1 MFKPPSAL
9 DIKSRGRFIM
19 ILNDG
24 LYQFDGV
31 AEGDFLLLI
40 EKAEGFLE
48 VFLAAIKGFVD
59 ILGIALVG
67 ERHLAIVGAKVVEDA
82 FSEVI
87 DTHFL
92 DFGKG
97 DINFA
102 VGTHLL
108 DESRETVTDIDIL
121 IGLVLVNLSPMG
133 IVDNDTVSQ
142 VATLHHE
149 YFHLLTVVVFRLALV
164 KELGNCGAGND
175 TLTVRV

>member
-1 MFKPPSAL
+1 M
-9 DIKSRGRFIM
+9 
-19 ILNDG
+19 
-24 LYQFDGV
+24 FDGV
-31 AEGDFLLLI
+31 TEGDFLLLV

-48 VFLAAIKGFVD
+48 VFLAAIKGFVN
-59 ILGIALVG
+59 LFGIALVG

-82 FSEVI
+82 VSEVI

-102 VGTHLL
+102 IGTHLL
-108 DESRETVTDIDIL
+108 DKSRETVTDIDVL

-133 IVDNDTVSQ
+133 IVDDDTVSQ

-149 YFHLLTVVVFRLALV
+149 NFHLLAVVVFRLALV
-164 KELGNCGAGND
+164 KELGKLGAGD
-175 TLTVRV
+175 DALTGWV